1 MMVQSPARMTT
12 PRIIQQRFD
21 VAFSYPVVFTRHLFR
36 ADNPVFADAVTRLG
50 EARRHRFLVY
60 LDAGV
65 ARRHPQLAHEIQ
77 AYADARPHQ
86 LELVQPPRPVAG
98 GEGIKNDLMGLSS
111 LINTLV
117 ERRLCRHS
125 YVVAVGGGALLDAV
139 GFAAAIV
146 HRGLRLI
153 RVPTTVL
160 AQNDSGVGVK
170 NAINLNGVKNLIGTF
185 APPFAVLNDFE
196 FLRTL
201 GEREWTDGIAEAFK
215 VAIIKDRPFFD
226 WLTAHAAALRGRDE
240 AAMAHLVERCAELHL
255 SHIGGNGD
263 PFEFGQ
269 ARPLDFGHWAAHRLE
284 TLSAYKISHG
294 QAVAI
299 GLALDSAY
307 AARQGWL
314 SEEEF
319 DLIYRGLCAAG
330 FTLWHDLLERRRGD
344 RLELL
349 QGLLDFQEH
358 LGGEL
363 CITMPH
369 GLGRK
374 FEVHEMATDQ
384 IEAALRVLKE
394 RAAVAAHR

>member
-1 MMVQSPARMTT
+1 MTT
-12 PRIIQQRFD
+12 PRIIQQRFE
-21 VAFSYPVVFTRHLFR
+21 VGFSYPVVFTRHLFR
-36 ADNPVFADAVTRLG
+36 ADNPAFVEAVTRLG
-50 EARRHRFLVY
+50 ETRRHRLLVFV
-60 LDAGV
+60 DAGV
-65 ARRHPQLAHEIQ
+65 ARRHPGLSNEIQ
-77 AYADARPHQ
+77 DYVAARPTQ
-86 LELVQPPRPVAG
+86 LELVQAPRPLAG
-98 GEGIKNDLMGLSS
+98 GEGIKNDLMGLSG

-125 YVVAVGGGALLDAV
+125 YVVAIGGGALLDAV

-215 VAIIKDRPFFD
+215 VAIIKDRAFFD
-226 WLTAHAAALRGRDE
+226 WLVEQAAALRGRDE

-284 TLSAYKISHG
+284 TLSNYKLSHG

-307 AARQGWL
+307 AVRQGWL

-319 DLIYRGLCAAG
+319 DLIHRGLSRAG
-330 FTLWHDLLERRRGD
+330 FRLWHDLLEKRRGD

-363 CITMPH
+363 CITMPR

-374 FEVHEMATDQ
+374 FEVHEMDPPL
-384 IEAALRVLKE
+384 IEAAVRVLKE
-394 RAAVAAHR
+394 RATAAADR

>member
-1 MMVQSPARMTT
+1 MTT
-12 PRIIQQRFD
+12 SHVIQQK
-21 VAFSYPVVFTRHLFR
+21 FSVSFSFPVIFTRGVF
-36 ADNPVFADAVTRLG
+36 DSGNPTLAQTLVRLEEPG
-50 EARRHRFLVY
+50 PRRVLAY

-65 ARRHPQLAHEIQ
+65 ARAFPGLAGQVTNYARAQ
-77 AYADARPHQ
+77 AGAMELLAPPHVV
-86 LELVQPPRPVAG
+86 EG
-98 GEGIKNDLMGLSS
+98 GEAIKNDLPGFVGRLDE
-111 LINTLV
+111 LV
-117 ERRLCRHS
+117 DQRMCRHS
-125 YVVAVGGGALLDAV
+125 VVLAVGGGALLDAI
-139 GFAAAIV
+139 GLAAALV
-146 HRGLRLI
+146 HRGLRLVRI
-153 RVPTTVL
+153 PTTVL

-215 VAIIKDRPFFD
+215 VAIIKDRAFFD
-226 WLTAHAAALRGRDE
+226 WLVEQAAALRGRDE

-284 TLSAYKISHG
+284 TLSNYKLSHG

-307 AARQGWL
+307 AVRQGWL

-319 DLIYRGLCAAG
+319 DLIHRGLSRAG
-330 FTLWHDLLERRRGD
+330 FRLWHDLLEKRRGD

-363 CITMPH
+363 CITMPR

-374 FEVHEMATDQ
+374 FEVHEMDPPL
-384 IEAALRVLKE
+384 IEAAVRVLKE
-394 RAAVAAHR
+394 RAAAANS